1 MRFQFKACVLVVIL
15 VSIFTTSCKKDHNDL
30 PATLYLKNITFK
42 DEVRIYTKN
51 GEITDPLVRDRSKI
65 STGINL
71 ISHPINPQANSA
83 HVTFL
88 SNNSFLLTS
97 ERYSYEKLNDTFI
110 FTYVDSLLVHPNGN
124 DVLTVIPFYKNSTV
138 RNNND
143 GTFTYWKQFV
153 GHGGYSALQISGMD
167 LCVLKR
173 DTVTGAIT
181 QRRFGVDLNEFNADA
196 IKSLGKYDTL
206 AVREYSYN
214 YALDK

>member
-1 MRFQFKACVLVVIL
+1 MVIS
-15 VSIFTTSCKKDHNDL
+15 VSIFTTSCKKDNNDQ
-30 PATLYLKNITFK
+30 PATLYLKNITLK
-42 DEVRIYTKN
+42 DEVKVYTKD
-51 GEITDPLVRDRSKI
+51 GEITDPQVRDQSKI

-71 ISHPINPQANSA
+71 ISHPINPQANPV

-88 SNNSFLLTS
+88 SNNSFLLS
-97 ERYSYEKLNDTFI
+97 SDRYSYEKLNDTFI
-110 FTYVDSLLVHPNGN
+110 FTYIDSLLVHPQ
-124 DVLTVIPFYKNSTV
+124 DDDFLTVLPFYKYSTV

-143 GTFTYWKQFV
+143 GTSIYGRQFV
-153 GHGGYSALQISGMD
+153 GHGGYSALKISGMD

-181 QRRFGVDLNEFNADA
+181 QRRVGFDLNEFNADG

-214 YALDK
+214 YASDK